1 MDNVVVDVEK
11 KEFNTESAIEEQLVI
26 LEKSLKNINK
36 LLQKLLHQ
44 NMIKENR
51 VDFYDNLAKKV
62 KSQQMAA
69 SKLLKKCRES
79 SSLNQ
84 DSSINLLDQKIAEL
98 EQMIRNM

>member
-1 MDNVVVDVEK
+1 MDNVVDIEK
-11 KEFNTESAIEEQLVI
+11 KEFSRERTIEEQFVI
-26 LEKSLKNINK
+26 LEESLKNINK

-44 NMIKENR
+44 NVIKENR
-51 VDFYDNLAKKV
+51 VEFYDNLSKKA

-84 DSSINLLDQKIAEL
+84 DSSIKLLDEQIAEL
-98 EQMIRNM
+98 EQMIRYM